1 MAKILEILAS
11 GFEEIEAVAPA
22 DIWRRLGFEVTLAGL
37 DDMQIT
43 GAHGITL
50 ECDALLDEVAALDFD
65 AVFLPGGMPG
75 STNLRDSVVVQ
86 EIVKSMASAGKVV
99 SAICAAPMVLSQCGV
114 LKGRKFTMYP
124 GMTEFLASGDVPQ
137 TASALRDG
145 NIVTGKGPGA
155 AFDFAVEVASALGV
169 DASACCQAMMMEKR

>member
-22 DIWRRLGFEVTLAGL
+22 DIWRRLGFDVTLAGL

-99 SAICAAPMVLSQCGV
+99 SAICAAPMVLSDTIMSRMAMY
-114 LKGRKFTMYP
+114 LKPEPKT
-124 GMTEFLASGDVPQ
+124 LSQ
-137 TASALRDG
+137 NSA
-145 NIVTGKGPGA
+145 T
-155 AFDFAVEVASALGV
+155 
-169 DASACCQAMMMEKR
+169 DASVP

>member
-11 GFEEIEAVAPA
+11 GFEEIEAVTPA

-50 ECDALLDEVAALDFD
+50 ECDALLDEVFDLEFD

-75 STNLRDSVVVQ
+75 STNLRDSEQVQ
-86 EIVKSMASAGKVV
+86 EIVKRMADAGKVV
-99 SAICAAPMVLSQCGV
+99 SAICAAPMVLSQTGV
-114 LKGRKFTMYP
+114 LKNRCFTMYP
-124 GMTEFLASGDVPQ
+124 GMTDFLAPGDVPV
-137 TASALRDG
+137 ADGAVRDG
-145 NIVTGKGPGA
+145 NVVTGKGPGVVFA
-155 AFDFAVEVASALGV
+155 FAVEVASALGV
-169 DASACCQAMMMEKR
+169 DASACCQAMMMEKK

>member
-37 DDMQIT
+37 EDMQVT
-43 GAHGITL
+43 GAHGIVL
-50 ECDALLDEVAALDFD
+50 ECDALLEEVSGLDFD

-75 STNLRDSVVVQ
+75 STNLRDSAAVR
-86 EIVKSMASAGKVV
+86 EIVKQMASSGRVV

-114 LKGRKFTMYP
+114 LGGKAFTMYP
-124 GMTEFLASGDVPQ
+124 GMSEFLVSGDVPQ
-137 TASALRDG
+137 SVSAVRDG

-155 AFDFAVEVASALGV
+155 VFAFASEVASALGV
-169 DASACCQAMMMEKR
+169 DASGCYDAMMMEKK